1 MSKKEENMKEA
12 SHLFYMRGADAKPK
26 YIELIEPATI
36 IYNCVL
42 FVVEHVPLLE
52 LVPGFYP
59 ESFYNGEYEGG
70 ISKFKEECTQWCSNI
85 DEDEVI
91 PNLSLNKGDMKLTT
105 SVRVTPEWIDSP
117 LDSRWSYF
125 RIPRSSVV
133 ILTPEDSIKPY
144 EGAIMKYESQI
155 LWSIRS

>member
-1 MSKKEENMKEA
+1 MSIKEENIKEA
-12 SHLFYMRGADAKPK
+12 SQLFYKRGDDGEPK

-42 FVVEHVPLLE
+42 LVVEHVPLLE
-52 LVPGFYP
+52 LVPGFFP
-59 ESFYNGEYEGG
+59 ESFYNEENEGG
-70 ISKFKEECTQWCSNI
+70 ISEFKKECTQWYSNI
-85 DEDEVI
+85 DEDDVI
-91 PNLSLNKGDMKLTT
+91 PNLSLNKGDVKLTT

-117 LDSRWSYF
+117 LDSRLSYF

-144 EGAIMKYESQI
+144 EGVIIKYESQI
-155 LWSIRS
+155 MGRIRN

>member
-1 MSKKEENMKEA
+1 MSTKEEELKEA
-12 SHLFYMRGADAKPK
+12 SRLFYMRDSDAKPK
-26 YIELIEPATI
+26 YLELIEPATI

-42 FVVEHVPLLE
+42 LVIEHIPLLE

-59 ESFYNGEYEGG
+59 ESFCNGEYEGG
-70 ISKFKEECTQWCSNI
+70 LYEFKEECAQWCSNI
-85 DEDEVI
+85 EEEEII
-91 PNLSLNKGDMKLTT
+91 PDLSLNKGDMRLTT

-133 ILTPEDSIKPY
+133 VLTPEDSIKPY

-155 LWSIRS
+155 VWSRRN